1 MLQKPASAIQYE
13 KDHGFDGPN
22 VRHFKNL
29 TEVNKAIADNTITF
43 EECVAANAELGI
55 RFVFEAGKIIGAH
68 NASDGISHDVDRQAM

>member
-1 MLQKPASAIQYE
+1 MLQKPASAVQFE

-29 TEVNKAIADNTITF
+29 EEVKKAIMDNTLTW

-55 RFVFEAGKIIGAH
+55 RFVFEGGKITDAH
-68 NASDGISHDVDRQAM
+68 FSEPAYEGGERQAV